1 MGLETAW
8 DMWLG
13 VSALVTIGLGDPF
26 FLFGNPTMTARELV
40 AFIFFRTDY

>member
-1 MGLETAW
+1 
-8 DMWLG
+8 MWLG